1 MSFTSF
7 ALIHLTEAIKEAL
20 DQGKYGCG
28 IFVDL
33 LKAFGTV
40 DHNILL
46 DKMKCYGNRGVAYS
60 FFESYLIDRKQYV
73 SISGFYSKCL
83 PISNGVPQDSIL
95 GPLFFLI
102 YISDL
107 STVIK
112 DTRKE
117 NASSNKT
124 EALTKIMNMYV
135 REIGTLN
142 QLFIRGSYTQIKF
155 SKKKKKKIK

>member
-7 ALIHLTEAIKEAL
+7 ALIHLTETIKEAL

-40 DHNILL
+40 DHSILL

-60 FFESYLIDRKQYV
+60 CFESYLIDRKQYV
-73 SISGFYSKCL
+73 SISGFNSKCL
-83 PISNGVPQDSIL
+83 PISNGVLQDSIL

-112 DTRKE
+112 DTHKE

-135 REIGTLN
+135 RETFYKRFLYSN
-142 QLFIRGSYTQIKF
+142 
-155 SKKKKKKIK
+155 

>member
-73 SISGFYSKCL
+73 SISGFNSKCL

-117 NASSNKT
+117 HLSTYKNYEYVCSGNWYIKSTFYKRFLYSN
-124 EALTKIMNMYV
+124 
-135 REIGTLN
+135 
-142 QLFIRGSYTQIKF
+142 
-155 SKKKKKKIK
+155 